1 MGYRSDG
8 KIVFYA
14 LTPEN
19 HAAIK
24 LWVDENYP
32 KADFD
37 YEERIVDGRT
47 IMVFNFDGWKWY
59 DSYPEIQAINMA
71 LDAFCSLF
79 DQEEAVVRGAMEFVR
94 LGEETDDVEMR
105 QSNHAEY
112 ILTVNRTIDF
122 N

>member
-14 LTPEN
+14 LNPGN

-24 LWVDENYP
+24 LWVDENFP
-32 KADFD
+32 KKDFA
-37 YEERIVDGRT
+37 YEEPIIDGRT
-47 IMVFNFDGWKWY
+47 IMAFSFGGWKWY
-59 DSYPEIQAINMA
+59 DSYSEIQAINEA
-71 LDAFCSLF
+71 LNSFCSLF
-79 DQEEAVVRGAMEFVR
+79 DREEAVVRGAMEFVR

-112 ILTVNRTIDF
+112 ILTVNRSIDF
-122 N
+122 S